1 MAMQKQTTDRKG
13 QEQEGERQQSR
24 RTRGSLEPDCAVVV
38 PTSSATIFHRHPSIG
53 VVRQNIG
60 FSEMEV
66 IAATSDTEP
75 TYNYTK
81 VVQLHETP
89 TQSTVCISTIAS
101 TALSR
106 TVECSPT
113 AGLTASSVERNGLEG
128 EVRMLQMEDEPDEY
142 GDT

>member
-1 MAMQKQTTDRKG
+1 MEMQKQTTDRKG
-13 QEQEGERQQSR
+13 QERESQQSR
-24 RTRGSLEPDCAVVV
+24 RTRGALEPDCAVVV

-60 FSEMEV
+60 FSEMELT
-66 IAATSDTEP
+66 AATSDTEP

-89 TQSTVCISTIAS
+89 TQSTVGISTITS

-106 TVECSPT
+106 TVECRPT